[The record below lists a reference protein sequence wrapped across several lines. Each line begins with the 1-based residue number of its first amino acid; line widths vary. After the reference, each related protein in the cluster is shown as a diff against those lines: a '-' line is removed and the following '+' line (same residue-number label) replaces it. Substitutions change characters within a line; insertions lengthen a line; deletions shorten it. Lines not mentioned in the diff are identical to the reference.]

1 MKGNIVCATRAG
13 EGSRTVQQTAVT
25 RAIAEDKQLIFL
37 YVSDPNSLEGID
49 EATLPAVRAELN
61 WMGQTLLRIAERRAH
76 NSGLEARLVLRE
88 GSVRDEIC
96 SLVTEVNAELLLL
109 GAPRG
114 TSTNVFGNSEIEQF
128 AAFIH
133 DTTGVK
139 VQIVRPAPVENDG

>member
-13 EGSRTVQQTAVT
+13 EGSRTVQQTAVA
-25 RAIAEDKQLIFL
+25 RAIAEDKHLIFL
-37 YVSDPNSLEGID
+37 YVSDPASVEGID
-49 EATLPAVRAELN
+49 AAALPAVRAELN

-76 NSGLEARLVLRE
+76 DSGLKAELVLRE

-114 TSTNVFGNSEIEQF
+114 TSANVFGSSEIEEF
-128 AAFIH
+128 ATFIH
-133 DTTGVK
+133 NTTSVR
-139 VQIVRPAPVENDG
+139 VQIVRPSPVGSDG